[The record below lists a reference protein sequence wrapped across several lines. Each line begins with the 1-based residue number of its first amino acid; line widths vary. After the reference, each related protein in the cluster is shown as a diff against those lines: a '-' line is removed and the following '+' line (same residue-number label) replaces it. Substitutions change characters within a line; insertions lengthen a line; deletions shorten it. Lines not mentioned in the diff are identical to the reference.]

1 VGVAEEEGRRCTG
14 RLSGFDAR
22 TSLEEMLDEVIGR
35 IATAIAEGTYRAGD
49 SLPGMPEPPPE
60 RGTPLYDFTFGP
72 ETPYAHAMA
81 LVEQCRIP
89 QGEVVVDLGCGF
101 GAIAEPTRALGLA
114 YLGIDREPSGI
125 RSLVERG
132 AEALV
137 ADLSTPESL
146 VATLSGALEGRRVAA
161 ITMLDSAEHLPNA
174 AGVLGALSAFSRSAG
189 GAPLVVSIP
198 NVSHRDVAAKLLLG
212 RWDVTP
218 TGLLDET
225 HVRFFAPAT
234 LERQMR
240 ETGWEE
246 IGARDFPLEVSDQFF
261 PDDCVAL
268 LPWTPL
274 GALLHRVRGQAAPGA
289 TTNQFV
295 RAYRPTALPEASAGA
310 TNRARPAGGPFLS
323 VVVRSRGSDSALQA
337 TLAALEQQDLT
348 DLEVFVLGEAADGP
362 HDIDRVVAGA
372 GGRYVALLNE
382 GDAPAPGWTASLN
395 AGAAVHPGRVLRV
408 GVRGEPPAGEG
419 GLFELF
425 SDPPAALAPYALPRS
440 LFAHLGMR
448 VEHRPSDGSS
458 PPLDAPTPDWLL
470 AEWLLLVRAVE
481 LCGLVPLE
489 GVGFARL
496 APSAHGE
503 QVTAR
508 RAALCA
514 VLDEHPMI
522 LGRGTASVLAE
533 LHRRATELERA
544 RDDADRRLAE
554 VYASTSWRL
563 TAPLRAALAWH
574 RHR

>member
-1 VGVAEEEGRRCTG
+1 
-14 RLSGFDAR
+14 
-22 TSLEEMLDEVIGR
+22 
-35 IATAIAEGTYRAGD
+35 
-49 SLPGMPEPPPE
+49 MPEPPSPE
-60 RGTPLYDFTFGP
+60 TGTTRYDFSFGP

-81 LVEQCRIP
+81 LVEECRVP
-89 QGEVVVDLGCGF
+89 DGEVVVDLGCGY
-101 GAIAEPTRALGLA
+101 GAIAEPSRALGLV

-137 ADLSTPESL
+137 ADLSTPGSL
-146 VATLSGALEGRRVAA
+146 VATITGALGRRRVAA

-174 AGVLGALSAFSRSAG
+174 AGVLGALSAFSRAAG

-246 IGARDFPLEVSDQFF
+246 IGVRDFPLEVSDQFF

-274 GALLHRVRGQAAPGA
+274 GAMLHRVRGQAAPGA

-295 RAYRPTALPEASAGA
+295 RAYRPTALPHADVGA
-310 TNRARPAGGPFLS
+310 TDRSGPGGEPFLS
-323 VVVRSRGSDSALQA
+323 VVVRSRGPGSALQA
-337 TLAALEQQDLT
+337 TLTALEHQDLT
-348 DLEVFVLGEAADGP
+348 NLEVFVVRGTGDGP
-362 HDIDRVVAGA
+362 QGVDGVVAGA
-372 GGRYVALLNE
+372 GGRYVALLVD
-382 GDAPAPGWTASLN
+382 GDVPAPGWTASLA
-395 AGAAVHPGRVLRV
+395 AGATTHPGRVLRV
-408 GVRGEPPAGEG
+408 GVAGEPPAGEG
-419 GLFELF
+419 LAELL
-425 SDPPAALAPYALPRS
+425 SEPPAGLAPYALPRS
-440 LFAHLGMR
+440 LFAHLGVR
-448 VEHRPSDGSS
+448 VAAHQPGGNG
-458 PPLDAPTPDWLL
+458 PPLDAPPLDWRL
-470 AEWLLLVRAVE
+470 AEWILLARAVE

-489 GVGFARL
+489 GVGFATL
-496 APSAHGE
+496 ATPVRDEA
-503 QVTAR
+503 VAAR
-508 RAALCA
+508 RGALWA
-514 VLDEHPMI
+514 VLDEQPMI
-522 LGRGTASVLAE
+522 LGRGAASALAN
-533 LHRRATELERA
+533 LHLRAAELERA

-554 VYASTSWRL
+554 LYASTSWRL
-563 TAPLRAALAWH
+563 TAPLRTAIAWY